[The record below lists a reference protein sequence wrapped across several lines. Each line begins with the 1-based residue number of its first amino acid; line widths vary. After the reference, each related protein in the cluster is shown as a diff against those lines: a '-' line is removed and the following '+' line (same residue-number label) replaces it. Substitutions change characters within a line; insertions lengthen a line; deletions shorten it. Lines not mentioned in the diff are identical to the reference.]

1 MHMKIL
7 VALVAFGKTST
18 INIVNILVR
27 LGISY
32 RIVLADEIPTCD
44 YTHIIL
50 TGGPKYVTK
59 YEDYRLPQWILD
71 SDQPVL
77 GICYGM
83 TLIAHAVGGNVE
95 RLVQHEHG
103 PFEVTEI
110 IGGCQLTI
118 TRWMNRHYRVHSLPQ
133 TIRVTGV
140 TNDNS
145 IASFTDHR
153 KWWGCQ
159 YHPESVHY
167 HDSEIF
173 SRFLYYNSLNSS
185 PT

>member
-1 MHMKIL
+1 MIL

-18 INIVNILVR
+18 ANIVNILVQ

-32 RIVLADEIPTCD
+32 RIVLAHELPNCK

-50 TGGPKYVTK
+50 TGGPKYVTR

-71 SDQPVL
+71 TDRPVL
-77 GICYGM
+77 GVCYGM
-83 TLIAHAVGGNVE
+83 TLIARALGGNVQ
-95 RLVQHEHG
+95 RLVEHEHG
-103 PFEVTEI
+103 PSEVTEI
-110 IGGCQLTI
+110 IEGRQLTT
-118 TRWMNRHYRVHSLPQ
+118 TRWMNRHYRVDTVPESF
-133 TIRVTGV
+133 RVTGV
-140 TNDNS
+140 TIDND

-159 YHPESVHY
+159 YHPESVRY

-173 SRFLYYNSLNSS
+173 SRFLYYNSFHSS